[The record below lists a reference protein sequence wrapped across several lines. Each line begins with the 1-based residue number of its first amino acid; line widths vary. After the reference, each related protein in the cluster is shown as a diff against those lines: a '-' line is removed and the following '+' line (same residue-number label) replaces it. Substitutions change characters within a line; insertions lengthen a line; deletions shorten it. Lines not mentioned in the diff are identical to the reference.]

1 MGPGGWRPGHGALQ
15 PPWGPRSP
23 PAPAPL
29 LGVLRAA
36 DHLGSVLA
44 SAGLK
49 SQTGG
54 QTRVEP
60 EGRWAR
66 REAVCSPPGL
76 GLEFVFV
83 EVGLGQSVV
92 SLGDKGRLATREVEF
107 LGPGFPGCDANP
119 VWVPSAWAPLCGLV
133 GLREPGTPMRTAWCV
148 LPRHGPQQPT
158 GSPRPGQPPRSS
170 GRLMLA
176 CQEATIRP
184 QSSTVSC

>member
-1 MGPGGWRPGHGALQ
+1 MGWAGVCLCQGAPLWSLGRVAEVSRRSARSRGSWWMEAW
-15 PPWGPRSP
+15 PWSTPAPVGSTITTCTCPAARSP
-23 PAPAPL
+23 EGSRPPGFSPGL
-29 LGVLRAA
+29 CWPEVRP
-36 DHLGSVLA
+36 DLGSVLA

-66 REAVCSPPGL
+66 REVVCSPPRL

-83 EVGLGQSVV
+83 EIGLGQSVV

-133 GLREPGTPMRTAWCV
+133 GLRDPGTPM
-148 LPRHGPQQPT
+148 
-158 GSPRPGQPPRSS
+158 
-170 GRLMLA
+170 
-176 CQEATIRP
+176 
-184 QSSTVSC
+184 